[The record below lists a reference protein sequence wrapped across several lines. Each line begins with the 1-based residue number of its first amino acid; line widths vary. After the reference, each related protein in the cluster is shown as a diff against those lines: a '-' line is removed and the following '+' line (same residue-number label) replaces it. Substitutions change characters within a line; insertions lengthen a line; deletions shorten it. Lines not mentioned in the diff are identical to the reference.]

1 MTLSEGQD
9 EDKGEITPLLRENK
23 PKSSRGLG
31 SMEWSEQTSLSTDH
45 FSTDR

>member
-23 PKSSRGLG
+23 PKSSRGWGARSGLNRP
-31 SMEWSEQTSLSTDH
+31 H
-45 FSTDR
+45 